1 MYLHLGKDVSVE
13 TESIVGIFDLD
24 NTSQS
29 HITRKFLSEAQRAGE
44 VINVSDELPKSF
56 VVCAVKGNK
65 SVYLSQLNTSTLLGR
80 SRPGFSMGYDLAGL

>member
-13 TESIVGIFDLD
+13 TDSIIGIFDLD

-29 HITRKFLSEAQRAGE
+29 HITRKFLSDAQNMGE

-56 VVCAVKGNK
+56 VICALKEEK

-80 SRPGFSMGYDLAGL
+80 SRMGFNMGFD